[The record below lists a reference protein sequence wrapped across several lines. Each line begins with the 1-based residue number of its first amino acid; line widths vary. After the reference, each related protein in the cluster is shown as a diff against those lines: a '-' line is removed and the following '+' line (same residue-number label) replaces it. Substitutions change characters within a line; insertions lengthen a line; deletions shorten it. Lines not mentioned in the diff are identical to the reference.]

1 MLKKKNINNLKKKIF
16 NKHAKISIIGL
27 GYVGLPLALSFAKNG
42 FYVHGYDIDNFKI
55 QSIKKSISYISSVS
69 NYYLTKSKK
78 KFISSSNINDVENSD
93 IIIICVPTPINEKK
107 LPILSHVKDV
117 MDKLSMIEIKDKL
130 IIFECTSYP
139 GTTEEYFLPFI
150 KKKKLRIGSNIF
162 LGYSPERE
170 DPGNKKFS
178 LEKKNIPKIV
188 SGYTTDCL
196 SLTRLLYSKIS
207 NTISVENIR
216 TAEFTKLLENIY
228 RTVNIGLINE
238 LRKVSDKMNINIFDA
253 VNAAKTKPFGYQ
265 PFYPG
270 PGVGGHCIP
279 VDPFFLTWKAK
290 KLGINTEFIK
300 LSGQINDERPKI
312 ITNKINKF
320 LIKNKKYKNIK
331 CLIVGIAYKKDCD
344 DLRLSPALKIIE
356 ILNKSKKYK
365 INIFD
370 DEISKKAKLNLNKYY
385 FINKKQLNKK
395 TLGKYDFCLIVTD
408 HTNVN
413 YEIIRENSKMVFD
426 TRNVYKKKYK
436 NVNLL

>member
-1 MLKKKNINNLKKKIF
+1 M
-16 NKHAKISIIGL
+16 
-27 GYVGLPLALSFAKNG
+27 
-42 FYVHGYDIDNFKI
+42 
-55 QSIKKSISYISSVS
+55 
-69 NYYLTKSKK
+69 
-78 KFISSSNINDVENSD
+78 
-93 IIIICVPTPINEKK
+93 
-107 LPILSHVKDV
+107 
-117 MDKLSMIEIKDKL
+117 
-130 IIFECTSYP
+130 
-139 GTTEEYFLPFI
+139 
-150 KKKKLRIGSNIF
+150 
-162 LGYSPERE
+162 
-170 DPGNKKFS
+170 
-178 LEKKNIPKIV
+178 
-188 SGYTTDCL
+188 
-196 SLTRLLYSKIS
+196 YSKIS

-320 LIKNKKYKNIK
+320 LKKNKKYKNIK

-356 ILNKSKKYK
+356 ILNKSKKYR

>member
-1 MLKKKNINNLKKKIF
+1 
-16 NKHAKISIIGL
+16 
-27 GYVGLPLALSFAKNG
+27 
-42 FYVHGYDIDNFKI
+42 
-55 QSIKKSISYISSVS
+55 
-69 NYYLTKSKK
+69 
-78 KFISSSNINDVENSD
+78 
-93 IIIICVPTPINEKK
+93 
-107 LPILSHVKDV
+107 
-117 MDKLSMIEIKDKL
+117 
-130 IIFECTSYP
+130 
-139 GTTEEYFLPFI
+139 
-150 KKKKLRIGSNIF
+150 
-162 LGYSPERE
+162 
-170 DPGNKKFS
+170 
-178 LEKKNIPKIV
+178 
-188 SGYTTDCL
+188 
-196 SLTRLLYSKIS
+196 
-207 NTISVENIR
+207 
-216 TAEFTKLLENIY
+216 
-228 RTVNIGLINE
+228 
-238 LRKVSDKMNINIFDA
+238 MNINIFDA

-356 ILNKSKKYK
+356 ILNKSKKYR